1 MKKNLLY
8 LWALICS
15 VSLLTACSSD
25 DDNTVNDETTPPEEE
40 AVVTAP
46 DVVGT
51 YWGNLDISMLPDGS
65 DQEVVIADG
74 LPKFI
79 TFSQVSDT
87 EVKMELK
94 EFELFINGN
103 ILKFGDIVIDKCAV
117 KKETDVSTFTGQQ
130 DLTFQGDAAALGTSS
145 SDILFW
151 ECNSAII
158 VTCLLKSISES
169 DIQVDRIHSKSNG
182 LKVISEDI
190 IQSPGEVCIYIEMF
204 ECSPSG
210 SYLQAPLKMS
220 QVVREVIS
228 SDFTIRKF
236 DFGAYGVAF
245 TQVSFI
251 YVPRKFS

>member
-103 ILKFGDIVIDKCAV
+103 I
-117 KKETDVSTFTGQQ
+117 
-130 DLTFQGDAAALGTSS
+130 
-145 SDILFW
+145 
-151 ECNSAII
+151 
-158 VTCLLKSISES
+158 
-169 DIQVDRIHSKSNG
+169 
-182 LKVISEDI
+182 
-190 IQSPGEVCIYIEMF
+190 
-204 ECSPSG
+204 
-210 SYLQAPLKMS
+210 
-220 QVVREVIS
+220 
-228 SDFTIRKF
+228 
-236 DFGAYGVAF
+236 
-245 TQVSFI
+245 
-251 YVPRKFS
+251 

>member
-103 ILKFGDIVIDKCAV
+103 ILKFGDIVIDFHRTARPYFSGGCRCSRYLCHQYRRNGAKWKCYNEYSG
-117 KKETDVSTFTGQQ
+117 KSTCIEA
-130 DLTFQGDAAALGTSS
+130 DR
-145 SDILFW
+145 
-151 ECNSAII
+151 
-158 VTCLLKSISES
+158 ES
-169 DIQVDRIHSKSNG
+169 CFLRCEAG
-182 LKVISEDI
+182 
-190 IQSPGEVCIYIEMF
+190 G
-204 ECSPSG
+204 G
-210 SYLQAPLKMS
+210 
-220 QVVREVIS
+220 
-228 SDFTIRKF
+228 IR
-236 DFGAYGVAF
+236 
-245 TQVSFI
+245 
-251 YVPRKFS
+251 

>member
-87 EVKMELK
+87 EVKM
-94 EFELFINGN
+94 
-103 ILKFGDIVIDKCAV
+103 
-117 KKETDVSTFTGQQ
+117 TFTGQQ
-130 DLTFQGDAAALGTSS
+130 DLTFQGDAAALGT
-145 SDILFW
+145 
-151 ECNSAII
+151 CA
-158 VTCLLKSISES
+158 TSIEGTVQSGNATMN
-169 DIQVDRIHSKSNG
+169 IQVKVPA
-182 LKVISEDI
+182 LKQTV
-190 IQSPGEVCIYIEMF
+190 
-204 ECSPSG
+204 
-210 SYLQAPLKMS
+210 K
-220 QVVREVIS
+220 
-228 SDFTIRKF
+228 
-236 DFGAYGVAF
+236 VAF
-245 TQVSFI
+245 SGVKQVEESG
-251 YVPRKFS
+251 KD

>member
-130 DLTFQGDAAALGTSS
+130 DLTFQGDAAALGT
-145 SDILFW
+145 
-151 ECNSAII
+151 CA
-158 VTCLLKSISES
+158 TSIEGTVQSGNATMN
-169 DIQVDRIHSKSNG
+169 IQVKVPA
-182 LKVISEDI
+182 LKQTV
-190 IQSPGEVCIYIEMF
+190 
-204 ECSPSG
+204 
-210 SYLQAPLKMS
+210 K
-220 QVVREVIS
+220 
-228 SDFTIRKF
+228 
-236 DFGAYGVAF
+236 VAF
-245 TQVSFI
+245 SGVKQVGESG
-251 YVPRKFS
+251 KD

>member
-117 KKETDVSTFTGQQ
+117 KKETDASTFTGQQ
-130 DLTFQGDAAALGTSS
+130 SGNATM
-145 SDILFW
+145 
-151 ECNSAII
+151 N
-158 VTCLLKSISES
+158 
-169 DIQVDRIHSKSNG
+169 IQVKVPT
-182 LKVISEDI
+182 LKQTVK
-190 IQSPGEVCIYIEMF
+190 VTF
-204 ECSPSG
+204 SG
-210 SYLQAPLKMS
+210 VK
-220 QVVREVIS
+220 QVEES
-228 SDFTIRKF
+228 GKD
-236 DFGAYGVAF
+236 
-245 TQVSFI
+245 
-251 YVPRKFS
+251 

>member
-25 DDNTVNDETTPPEEE
+25 DDNTVNDETTPPEE
-40 AVVTAP
+40 A

-117 KKETDVSTFTGQQ
+117 KKETDASTFTGQQ
-130 DLTFQGDAAALGTSS
+130 DLTFQGDAAALGT
-145 SDILFW
+145 
-151 ECNSAII
+151 CA
-158 VTCLLKSISES
+158 TSIEGTVQSGNATMN
-169 DIQVDRIHSKSNG
+169 IQVKVPA
-182 LKVISEDI
+182 LKQTV
-190 IQSPGEVCIYIEMF
+190 
-204 ECSPSG
+204 
-210 SYLQAPLKMS
+210 K
-220 QVVREVIS
+220 
-228 SDFTIRKF
+228 
-236 DFGAYGVAF
+236 VAF
-245 TQVSFI
+245 SGVKQVEESG
-251 YVPRKFS
+251 KD

>member
-1 MKKNLLY
+1 M
-8 LWALICS
+8 WALICS

-117 KKETDVSTFTGQQ
+117 KRKRTLRLSPDSKT
-130 DLTFQGDAAALGTSS
+130 L
-145 SDILFW
+145 LFRGMP
-151 ECNSAII
+151 
-158 VTCLLKSISES
+158 LLW
-169 DIQVDRIHSKSNG
+169 
-182 LKVISEDI
+182 
-190 IQSPGEVCIYIEMF
+190 
-204 ECSPSG
+204 
-210 SYLQAPLKMS
+210 
-220 QVVREVIS
+220 
-228 SDFTIRKF
+228 
-236 DFGAYGVAF
+236 
-245 TQVSFI
+245 
-251 YVPRKFS
+251 VPVPPV

>member
-65 DQEVVIADG
+65 E
-74 LPKFI
+74 FI

-117 KKETDVSTFTGQQ
+117 KKETDASTFTGQQ
-130 DLTFQGDAAALGTSS
+130 DLTFQGDAAALGT
-145 SDILFW
+145 
-151 ECNSAII
+151 CA
-158 VTCLLKSISES
+158 TSIEGTVQSGNATMN
-169 DIQVDRIHSKSNG
+169 IQVKVPA
-182 LKVISEDI
+182 LKQTV
-190 IQSPGEVCIYIEMF
+190 
-204 ECSPSG
+204 
-210 SYLQAPLKMS
+210 K
-220 QVVREVIS
+220 
-228 SDFTIRKF
+228 
-236 DFGAYGVAF
+236 VAF
-245 TQVSFI
+245 SGVKQVEESG
-251 YVPRKFS
+251 KD